1 MNNHRW
7 EGIYPLTPR
16 HLWGFDH
23 CTNDIKDEV
32 ARVVLAALA
41 GIVTEKMP
49 SVHGERYEVSY
60 AHVRDVS
67 MNWLRSHAT
76 SYADN
81 VDEMVRA
88 VYGL

>member
-1 MNNHRW
+1 MKNNRL

-32 ARVVLAALA
+32 ARVVFAALA
-41 GIVTEKMP
+41 GVVTEKMP
-49 SVHGERYEVSY
+49 SVHHLANEVSY

-88 VYGL
+88 VYRL